1 MSRVEAPNCVTIFGG
16 GISGLTAAH
25 ELVERG
31 FRVQVWE
38 PECDARFPEKG
49 CDVGGLARTQWSRV
63 HWPLPRELRRVT
75 TPSTSWQV
83 FPLDPDRPDLAGWRD
98 WILARIPADDHEAR
112 ITVEMRYSAAA
123 GATTLSAAEEEDAP
137 LQERAPETNHL
148 KATRNVL
155 KDY

>member
-63 HWPLPRELRRVT
+63 HWPLARDVTQVYPLVKPLPWELRRVT
-75 TPSTSWQV
+75 TPPTSWQV

-98 WILARIPADDHEAR
+98 W
-112 ITVEMRYSAAA
+112 T
-123 GATTLSAAEEEDAP
+123 
-137 LQERAPETNHL
+137 
-148 KATRNVL
+148 
-155 KDY
+155 